1 MSNGSKP
8 IPSRVLD
15 PQLVEARRLQIV
27 QAAVVLFVE
36 KGFHKTT
43 TREIA
48 KASGLG
54 IGTLYEYIQSKED
67 VLYLVCAYIHGEV
80 EHRLAEVRDASRSGR
95 EWLATSIRRFFHCV
109 DELQDYVLLI
119 YQETKSLPKERMH
132 PVLEREEALVHLFEE
147 ILERGRADGSIPI
160 DALSV
165 KLIAHNIVVLGQM
178 WTFRRWAL
186 HRHYTLEEYTERQI
200 SLLLQEIRARE
211 LEGSQGSQGTQGE
224 GKS

>member
-15 PQLVEARRLQIV
+15 PQLVEQRRTQIV
-27 QAAVVLFVE
+27 RAAVDLFVE

-48 KASGLG
+48 KQSGLG

-67 VLYLVCAYIHGEV
+67 VLYLVCAFIHSEV
-80 EHRLAEVRDASRSGR
+80 EKRLFEARESSENGR
-95 EWLATSIRRFFHCV
+95 EQLVQSIKRFFACV

-119 YQETKSLPKERMH
+119 YQETKSLPHDTLRLVLQKE
-132 PVLEREEALVHLFEE
+132 EEITKLFED
-147 ILERGRADGSIPI
+147 ILERGRADGSITLSPQ
-160 DALSV
+160 SV
-165 KLIAHNIVVLGQM
+165 KLFAHNIIVLGQM

-186 HRHYTLEEYTERQI
+186 HRHYTLDEYTARQT
-200 SLLLQEIRARE
+200 SLLLQELSSKE
-211 LEGSQGSQGTQGE
+211 
-224 GKS
+224 

>member
-27 QAAVVLFVE
+27 RASVDLFVE

-54 IGTLYEYIQSKED
+54 IGTLYEYVQSKED
-67 VLYLVCAYIHGEV
+67 VLYLVCAYIHSEV
-80 EHRLAEVRDASRSGR
+80 EKRLAEVQTSSLNGRD
-95 EWLATSIRRFFHCV
+95 LLLMSIKRFFACV

-119 YQETKSLPKERMH
+119 YQETKSLPADTMRL
-132 PVLEREEALVHLFEE
+132 VLQQEEAITHLFEE
-147 ILERGRADGSIPI
+147 ILERGRADGSVSI
-160 DALSV
+160 AEQNV
-165 KLIAHNIVVLGQM
+165 KLIAHNIIVLGQM
-178 WTFRRWAL
+178 WTFRRWAI
-186 HRHYTLEEYTERQI
+186 HQHYTLEEYTERQI
-200 SLLLQEIRARE
+200 SLLLQEICPQ
-211 LEGSQGSQGTQGE
+211 S
-224 GKS
+224 

>member
-1 MSNGSKP
+1 MQNESKP

-27 QAAVVLFVE
+27 RAAVDLFVE

-48 KASGLG
+48 KGSGIG

-67 VLYLVCAYIHGEV
+67 VLYLVCSYIHSEV
-80 EHRLAEVRDASRSGR
+80 SKRLSEVRTSSENGR
-95 EWLATSIRRFFHCV
+95 DLLINSIKRFIACV

-119 YQETKSLPKERMH
+119 YQETKSLPPDALKI
-132 PVLEREEALVHLFEE
+132 VLQEEEEITKLFEDV
-147 ILERGRADGSIPI
+147 LERGRADGSISI
-160 DALSV
+160 ASQNV
-165 KLIAHNIVVLGQM
+165 KLFAHNIIVLGQM

-186 HRHYTLEEYTERQI
+186 HRHYSVEEYTERQT
-200 SLLLQEIRARE
+200 SLLLQE
-211 LEGSQGSQGTQGE
+211 LCSN
-224 GKS
+224 

>member
-27 QAAVVLFVE
+27 QAAVDLFVE

-80 EHRLAEVRDASRSGR
+80 EKRLAEVRDASRSGR
-95 EWLATSIRRFFHCV
+95 EWLATSINRFFRCV

-119 YQETKSLPKERMH
+119 YQETKSLPKERMR
-132 PVLEREEALVHLFEE
+132 PVLEREEAIVRLFEE
-147 ILERGRADGSIPI
+147 ILDRGRADGSIPI
-160 DALSV
+160 DAATG

-211 LEGSQGSQGTQGE
+211 LEGE
-224 GKS
+224 GKP